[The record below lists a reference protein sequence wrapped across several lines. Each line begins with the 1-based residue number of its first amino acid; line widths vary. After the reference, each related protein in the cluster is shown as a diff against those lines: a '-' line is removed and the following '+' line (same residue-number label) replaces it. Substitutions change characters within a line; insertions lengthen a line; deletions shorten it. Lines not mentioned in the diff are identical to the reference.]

1 MDACAPKRLTPTTL
15 PPIHEHTQ
23 VMAHASY
30 RKSVVFDSVI
40 NLFFGR
46 TSCIPPPILISNNS
60 DHRFLQLIV
69 SCGLRASDLAPYF
82 QPGTPATFTAKC
94 GIYWCGGEEG
104 QGFFTKQNRLPS
116 PCNKFEPAASHPQR
130 VLSCLRWTLHIPPC
144 QVLLQFRLTT
154 PLHQSRP
161 TSAFR
166 IYRPTAPP
174 RLRARE

>member
-23 VMAHASY
+23 VMAHASS

-46 TSCIPPPILISNNS
+46 TSCIPPLPTSDNG
-60 DHRFLQLIV
+60 DHRNLGLIMP
-69 SCGLRASDLAPYF
+69 CDLRHPDLVPCF
-82 QPGTPATFTAKC
+82 RPGTPATFTAKC

-116 PCNKFEPAASHPQR
+116 PCNKIEPAASHPQR
-130 VLSCLRWTLHIPPC
+130 VSSCPRRTLQVLPC
-144 QVLLQFRLTT
+144 QVVLQFRPMT
-154 PLHQSRP
+154 PLHQSSPTREFKYYRP
-161 TSAFR
+161 TS
-166 IYRPTAPP
+166 PP
-174 RLRARE
+174 SF